1 MTIQW
6 FPGHMAKAKRLIT
19 TLLPKVDVVIELRDA
34 RVPAASQNPL
44 IVEIIGDTPRVV
56 VLNKTDLADPKV
68 TRRWLKTFQSGST
81 DAVEVDAMSGR
92 GVPALMNRSV
102 ELVTRVR
109 KERGQR
115 PLERAARA
123 MIVGIPNVG
132 KSSLI
137 NRMAQKK
144 IARTGDQP
152 AVTKKE
158 QWVRLSPK
166 LHLLDTPGMLWH
178 KFEDQEIGK
187 ALAACGCIKEAI
199 LNPVEIATFVV
210 TKLDE
215 RYPEAINRR
224 FKLQDNDREDIV
236 ERIGRK
242 RGCLISGGGVDLT
255 KAAGIICREFRG
267 GQLGRASL
275 EDPQNL
281 IHSPEEALLD
291 NAESHPLTLETEE
304 QDSQP

>member
-34 RVPAASQNPL
+34 RVPAASRNPL
-44 IVEIIGDTPRVV
+44 IDEIIGDTPRVV
-56 VLNKTDLADPKV
+56 VLNKTDLADSKV
-68 TRRWLKTFQSGST
+68 TRRWLKTFKSDAT

-109 KERGQR
+109 KNRGQR

-199 LNPVEIATFVV
+199 LNPVEIATFIVEM
-210 TKLDE
+210 LDE
-215 RYPEAINRR
+215 RYPEAINKR
-224 FKLQDNDREDIV
+224 FKLTDRDRREIV

-242 RGCLISGGGVDLT
+242 RGCLIAGGGVDLT
-255 KAAGIICREFRG
+255 KASGIICREFRG
-267 GQLGRASL
+267 GQLGRVSL
-275 EDPQNL
+275 EEPDKLIQAPQEP
-281 IHSPEEALLD
+281 SLD
-291 NAESHPLTLETEE
+291 NDESHPLTS
-304 QDSQP
+304 QKAVNDSQP

>member
-6 FPGHMAKAKRLIT
+6 FPGHMTKAKRLIT

-34 RVPAASQNPL
+34 RVPSASQNPL
-44 IVEIIGDTPRVV
+44 IDEIIGEVPRVIV
-56 VLNKTDLADPKV
+56 FNKADLADPKV
-68 TRRWLKTFQSGST
+68 TRTWLKEFQSGTT
-81 DAVEVDAMSGR
+81 DAVEVDALAGR
-92 GVPALMNRSV
+92 GVPALMNRSAD
-102 ELVTRVR
+102 LVARIR

-115 PLERAARA
+115 TLERAARA

-144 IARTGDQP
+144 VARTGDQP
-152 AVTKKE
+152 AVTRKE

-199 LNPVEIATFVV
+199 LNPVEIAEFIIEI
-210 TKLDE
+210 LDA
-215 RYPEAINRR
+215 RYPEAVNRR
-224 FKLQDNDREDIV
+224 FKLKDNDRSNIV
-236 ERIGRK
+236 ETIGRK

-267 GQLGRASL
+267 GQLGRVSL
-275 EDPQNL
+275 ETPL
-281 IHSPEEALLD
+281 ERIHAPEDESLD
-291 NAESHPLTLETEE
+291 NGDALPLTSNES
-304 QDSQP
+304 D

>member
-34 RVPAASQNPL
+34 RVPAASRNPL
-44 IVEIIGDTPRVV
+44 IDEIIGDTPRVV
-56 VLNKTDLADPKV
+56 VLNKTDLADPKI
-68 TRRWLKTFQSGST
+68 TRHWLKTFKSDST

-109 KERGQR
+109 KARGQR

-144 IARTGDQP
+144 LPGPET
-152 AVTKKE
+152 
-158 QWVRLSPK
+158 SP
-166 LHLLDTPGMLWH
+166 PS
-178 KFEDQEIGK
+178 
-187 ALAACGCIKEAI
+187 
-199 LNPVEIATFVV
+199 LN
-210 TKLDE
+210 
-215 RYPEAINRR
+215 
-224 FKLQDNDREDIV
+224 
-236 ERIGRK
+236 
-242 RGCLISGGGVDLT
+242 
-255 KAAGIICREFRG
+255 
-267 GQLGRASL
+267 
-275 EDPQNL
+275 
-281 IHSPEEALLD
+281 
-291 NAESHPLTLETEE
+291 ESNGY
-304 QDSQP
+304 D

>member
-1 MTIQW
+1 
-6 FPGHMAKAKRLIT
+6 
-19 TLLPKVDVVIELRDA
+19 
-34 RVPAASQNPL
+34 
-44 IVEIIGDTPRVV
+44 
-56 VLNKTDLADPKV
+56 
-68 TRRWLKTFQSGST
+68 
-81 DAVEVDAMSGR
+81 MSGR

-109 KERGQR
+109 KARGQR

-199 LNPVEIATFVV
+199 LNPVEIAAFIVEI
-210 TKLDE
+210 LDD
-215 RYPEAINRR
+215 RYPEAINKR
-224 FKLQDNDREDIV
+224 FKLQDMDRTEIV

-242 RGCLISGGGVDLT
+242 RGCLISGGGIDLT
-255 KAAGIICREFRG
+255 KAAGISVESFVEG
-267 GQLGRASL
+267 SL
-275 EDPQNL
+275 AEYRWRHPIGSSRHLQSHHWTMTKA
-281 IHSPEEALLD
+281 IH
-291 NAESHPLTLETEE
+291 
-304 QDSQP
+304 

>member
-6 FPGHMAKAKRLIT
+6 FPGHMTKAKRLIT

-34 RVPAASQNPL
+34 RVPSASQNPL
-44 IVEIIGDTPRVV
+44 IDEIIGEVPRVIV
-56 VLNKTDLADPKV
+56 FNKADLADPKV
-68 TRRWLKTFQSGST
+68 TRTWLKEFQSGTT
-81 DAVEVDAMSGR
+81 DAVEVDALAGR
-92 GVPALMNRSV
+92 GVPALMNRSAD
-102 ELVTRVR
+102 LVARIR

-115 PLERAARA
+115 TLERAARA

-144 IARTGDQP
+144 VARTGDQP
-152 AVTKKE
+152 AVTRKE

-199 LNPVEIATFVV
+199 LNPVEIAEFIIEI
-210 TKLDE
+210 LDA
-215 RYPEAINRR
+215 RYPKAVNRR
-224 FKLQDNDREDIV
+224 FKLKDNDRSNIV
-236 ERIGRK
+236 ETIGRK

-267 GQLGRASL
+267 GQLGRVSL
-275 EDPQNL
+275 ETPL
-281 IHSPEEALLD
+281 ERIHAPEDESLD
-291 NAESHPLTLETEE
+291 NGDALPLTSYES
-304 QDSQP
+304 D

>member
-44 IVEIIGDTPRVV
+44 IDEIIGDTPRVV
-56 VLNKTDLADPKV
+56 VLNKTDLADPKI
-68 TRRWLKTFQSGST
+68 TRLWLKSFQSEAS
-81 DAVEVDAMSGR
+81 DAVEVDSMTGR

-102 ELVTRVR
+102 ELVSRVR
-109 KERGQR
+109 KQRGQR

-152 AVTKKE
+152 AITKKE

-199 LNPVEIATFVV
+199 LNPVEIATFIV
-210 TKLDE
+210 TKVDE
-215 RYPEAINRR
+215 RYPGAVNRR
-224 FKLQDNDREDIV
+224 FKLKDDEREDIV

-267 GQLGRASL
+267 GQLGRCSL
-275 EDPQNL
+275 EDPQHL
-281 IHSPEEALLD
+281 IQSPPKAVLD
-291 NAESHPLTLETEE
+291 NPENHPLTSDEE
-304 QDSQP
+304 AND

>member
-34 RVPAASQNPL
+34 RVPAASRNPL
-44 IVEIIGDTPRVV
+44 IDEIIGDTPRVV
-56 VLNKTDLADPKV
+56 VLNKTDLADPKI
-68 TRRWLKTFQSGST
+68 TRHWLKTFKSDST

-109 KERGQR
+109 KARGQR

-152 AVTKKE
+152 AVTKRE

-199 LNPVEIATFVV
+199 LNPVEIATFIVEI
-210 TKLDE
+210 LDDL
-215 RYPEAINRR
+215 YPDAINKR
-224 FKLQDNDREDIV
+224 FKLQDMDRTDIV

-267 GQLGRASL
+267 GQLGRVSMEAP
-275 EDPQNL
+275 DQL
-281 IHSPEEALLD
+281 IQTPPEPSLD
-291 NAESHPLTLETEE
+291 NDESHPLTSSREAD
-304 QDSQP
+304 DSQP